1 MGKSTLGNYTN
12 ESGIEL
18 NTVEIYF
25 KDLTPD
31 AQKRV
36 MEAMEIIDP
45 SEGNF
50 EFVPLMTLEFEVE
63 PFPYLEENGN

>member
-50 EFVPLMTLEFEVE
+50 EFVHVFS
-63 PFPYLEENGN
+63 FD